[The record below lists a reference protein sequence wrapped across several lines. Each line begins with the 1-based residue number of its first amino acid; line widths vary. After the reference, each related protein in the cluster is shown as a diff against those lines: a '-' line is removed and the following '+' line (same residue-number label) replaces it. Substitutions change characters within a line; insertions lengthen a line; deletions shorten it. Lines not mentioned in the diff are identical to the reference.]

1 MKIEVIKFGGTSVAD
16 ASKIRHVAGII
27 EEKVQKNIKTI
38 VVVSAM
44 GESTDQL
51 LALANEVSKDP
62 NPRELDVLL
71 STGEIVT
78 STLLSMQLNTISIP
92 TISLTGIQ
100 AGIRTDDAYG
110 RARIADINTTR
121 IIKELDKKDVVVIA
135 GFQGFSDEQ
144 DVTTLGR
151 GGSDTTAVALAVALK
166 ANNCEI
172 YTDVSGVFTA
182 DPRLCKKAKPLSNIG
197 Y

>member
-78 STLLSMQLNTISIP
+78 STLEPQL
-92 TISLTGIQ
+92 L
-100 AGIRTDDAYG
+100 
-110 RARIADINTTR
+110 
-121 IIKELDKKDVVVIA
+121 
-135 GFQGFSDEQ
+135 
-144 DVTTLGR
+144 
-151 GGSDTTAVALAVALK
+151 
-166 ANNCEI
+166 
-172 YTDVSGVFTA
+172 
-182 DPRLCKKAKPLSNIG
+182 
-197 Y
+197 